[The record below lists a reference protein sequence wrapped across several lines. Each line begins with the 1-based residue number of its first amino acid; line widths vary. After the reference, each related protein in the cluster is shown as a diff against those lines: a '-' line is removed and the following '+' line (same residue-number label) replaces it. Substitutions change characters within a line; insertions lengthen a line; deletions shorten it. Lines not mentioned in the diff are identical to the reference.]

1 MSELTLRPAGDRAM
15 LVAIDDHD
23 KLTGLVDRLRTH
35 LPNGVQ
41 DVLPAA
47 ETVLVTFDGTA
58 TRDAIERDLRAMYDD
73 AHAVSLDDVGPHGSS
88 DTADTITIV
97 VRYDGDDLAD
107 VAAHL
112 KISPEDVVREH
123 TSRTWRCAFI
133 GFAPGFGYL
142 ESPGTSLIL
151 PRRDVSRTS
160 VPAGSVALAGG
171 YTAVYPRQSPGGW
184 QLIGTTDAE
193 LWDMT
198 RAEPAL
204 LRPGARVRF
213 VDAAQS

>member
-1 MSELTLRPAGDRAM
+1 MSELTLRPAGDRAI
-15 LVAIDDHD
+15 LAAIDDHD
-23 KLTGLVDRLRTH
+23 ALTALVDRLRTH
-35 LPNGVQ
+35 LPEGVQ

-47 ETVLVTFDGTA
+47 ETILVTFDGTA
-58 TRDAIERDLRAMYDD
+58 SRDSIERALRAIFDD
-73 AHAVSLDDVGPHGSS
+73 ADVVSLDDS
-88 DTADTITIV
+88 DAETVTID
-97 VRYDGDDLAD
+97 VRYDGADLAD

-112 KISPEDVVREH
+112 KVSVEDVIREH

-142 ESPGTSLIL
+142 ESPGTSLVL
-151 PRRDVSRTS
+151 PRRDESRTS

-171 YTAVYPRQSPGGW
+171 YTAVYPRRSPGGW
-184 QLIGTTDAE
+184 QLIGSTDVD

-198 RAEPAL
+198 RDEPAL

-213 VDAAQS
+213 ADAATS